1 MNKYD
6 DTDYQI
12 EREESIEYEEKTAD
26 EMFETLGY
34 YKDFDETT
42 HEYRKEEDG
51 DLFEIDFWLKE
62 KTVSKNYYRDMGY
75 ITMQEL
81 QAINKKCKELEW
93 LDE

>member
-26 EMFETLGY
+26 EMFEELAYKKEIKSKELVYENENEDKIITFNSDKKNITCNNFYDGY
-34 YKDFDETT
+34 ET
-42 HEYRKEEDG
+42 
-51 DLFEIDFWLKE
+51 I
-62 KTVSKNYYRDMGY
+62 N
-75 ITMQEL
+75 MQEL
-81 QAINKKCKELEW
+81 QAINKKVKELGW